1 VSDLPPGI
9 RVLPLAGS
17 VRVRIA
23 REVHS
28 EHARADDERREWERR
43 CVENPA
49 LFDGPI
55 LSVVSIDEAAAEV
68 LARRETYRRLVVQPR
83 VPTGVRLLAVTGLF
97 IAHDDDQHPHILF
110 GKRAA
115 STRIYPGMWEV
126 GPSGG
131 VGVPPATIDTLL
143 PEHLTAHLADEA
155 AEEVGLDLAHAVPVA
170 VLRDDLAR
178 SDDIVLR
185 ADLGRLADVAPRTTC
200 ASWEYTSVRWI
211 ARRDIPAFLHAEG
224 DRVIPPTRALLEHL
238 DFLAGAADPPAG
250 H

>member
-1 VSDLPPGI
+1 MSDAPPGI

-23 REVHS
+23 RDVHS
-28 EHARADDERREWERR
+28 EHARADDEHREWERR
-43 CVENPA
+43 RAENPA

-55 LSVVSIDEAAAEV
+55 LSVVSIDHDAAEV
-68 LARRETYRRLVVQPR
+68 LARRDTYRRLVVQPR

-97 IAHDDDQHPHILF
+97 IAHDDDRHPHILF

-115 STRIYPGMWEV
+115 STRVYPDMWEI

-131 VGVPPATIDTLL
+131 VGVPPANIDLLL

-211 ARRDIPAFLHAEG
+211 ARRDIPAFLHSER
-224 DRVIPPTRALLEHL
+224 DRVIPPTRALLAH
-238 DFLAGAADPPAG
+238 ADLLVGTP
-250 H
+250 